1 LEEKNAEYFNMIQ
14 PYQHHTRIPKTGI
27 YCYSFSL
34 YPEKEFLSGYYNAAL
49 VKTNITMQ
57 LNNNI
62 KNDMNDYLTKIGRQP
77 YEFSYIINIYAKN
90 YNMFE
95 IVGSQVGM
103 KFSIST

>member
-1 LEEKNAEYFNMIQ
+1 
-14 PYQHHTRIPKTGI
+14 
-27 YCYSFSL
+27 
-34 YPEKEFLSGYYNAAL
+34 
-49 VKTNITMQ
+49 MQ